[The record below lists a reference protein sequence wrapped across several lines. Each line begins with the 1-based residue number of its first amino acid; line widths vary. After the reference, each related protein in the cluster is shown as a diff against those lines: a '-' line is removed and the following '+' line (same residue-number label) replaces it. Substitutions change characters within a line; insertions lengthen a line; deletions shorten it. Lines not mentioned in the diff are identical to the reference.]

1 MMPMHE
7 EELNEIEYVHGKKH
21 YIGTSKFPCTGH
33 NASMVHDA
41 LKEADKWTQSGYNL
55 AIA

>member
-7 EELNEIEYVHGKKH
+7 EELNEIEYVHGMKH
-21 YIGTSKFPCTGH
+21 YIGTSKFPCIGH